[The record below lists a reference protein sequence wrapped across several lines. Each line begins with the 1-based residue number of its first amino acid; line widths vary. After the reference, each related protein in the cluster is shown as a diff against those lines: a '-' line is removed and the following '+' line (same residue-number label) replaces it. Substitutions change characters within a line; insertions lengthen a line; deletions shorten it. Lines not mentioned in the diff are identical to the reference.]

1 MDPNKKYQ
9 IITDSLTLQA
19 LKNPNNSNPFVHKI
33 RLKLNQIEDFKV
45 TLVYTKAHAGTK
57 GNELADQLAKEA
69 IKEGLEYKTLI
80 SKSFIKNTYIK
91 SVLTNETPNGT
102 WQENSH
108 TRTNGLKM
116 SDSFPSIFL

>member
-1 MDPNKKYQ
+1 MKLPYYSNNSEAETVAILEAITELGTMDPNKIYQ

-45 TLVYTKAHAGTK
+45 TLVYTKARAGTK

-80 SKSFIKNTYIK
+80 SKSFIKK
-91 SVLTNETPNGT
+91 
-102 WQENSH
+102 
-108 TRTNGLKM
+108 
-116 SDSFPSIFL
+116 

>member
-45 TLVYTKAHAGTK
+45 TLVYTKAHAVPK
-57 GNELADQLAKEA
+57 AM
-69 IKEGLEYKTLI
+69 
-80 SKSFIKNTYIK
+80 SW
-91 SVLTNETPNGT
+91 LTNLPKK
-102 WQENSH
+102 Q
-108 TRTNGLKM
+108 
-116 SDSFPSIFL
+116 